1 MTESGQSVAMF
12 SALPVEKI
20 LARAQDFFFIGNF
33 SFFSEINFRCEN
45 SRSCYS
51 TGHSFTALIR
61 STNPNWFETIFNL
74 FSCNDDWRFAISR
87 LSLLHFCFRATPS
100 CKWTHTQSILLYRY
114 WMACMY
120 NVNYC
125 MSKLQK
131 INEDEKNDFDKKKCV
146 VIDLFFEKKKN
157 QQQLEEKSRP
167 ASFLGSY
174 LVFV

>member
-1 MTESGQSVAMF
+1 
-12 SALPVEKI
+12 
-20 LARAQDFFFIGNF
+20 
-33 SFFSEINFRCEN
+33 
-45 SRSCYS
+45 
-51 TGHSFTALIR
+51 
-61 STNPNWFETIFNL
+61 
-74 FSCNDDWRFAISR
+74 
-87 LSLLHFCFRATPS
+87 
-100 CKWTHTQSILLYRY
+100 
-114 WMACMY
+114 MACMY

-146 VIDLFFEKKKN
+146 VIDLFFEKKKK